1 MLCMQATALGS
12 LFGCSNNNVL
22 DEWYGEY
29 TLLSTEEKCT
39 LALNNDK
46 TYIIKYLDN
55 AYSGSYTY
63 YQTEGDTGSDLEHAI
78 YPGDYYP
85 TDGSGRAYGI
95 TLLGGDSF
103 TNLPDSFKKFFMNN
117 GESNQHLFVHTFYN
131 TDSFVKYGVTA
142 KSVAIDSSKK
152 YKEIVYYPD
161 RISACSVSGEPLYNK
176 ENDPDLHFI
185 KISQKKGR
193 QILVGGTP
201 ENPKVN

>member
-1 MLCMQATALGS
+1 MVLFLFYNIGMKKINILLLGIQATALGS

-29 TLLSTEEKCT
+29 TLLSTEERCT

-55 AYSGSYTY
+55 SYLGSYTY
-63 YQTEGDTGSDLEHAI
+63 YQAEADTGFKPRI
-78 YPGDYYP
+78 CYIPGNYYP

-95 TLLGGDSF
+95 TLLCGDSF
-103 TNLPDSFKKFFMNN
+103 TNLPDSFKKFFKNN
-117 GESNQHLFVHTFYN
+117 VEGNQHLFVHTFYN

-142 KSVAIDSSKK
+142 KSVAVDSNKT

-161 RISACSVSGEPLYNK
+161 RISVCSVSGEPLYNE

-185 KISQKKGR
+185 KIS
-193 QILVGGTP
+193 
-201 ENPKVN
+201 